1 MRMLACSI
9 IFTWLSQCNKCQEN
23 NIHTRVNVFFS
34 CYYWMQEA
42 DKRNKSRSFECKVTF
57 LHPWTRKRGAEIWK
71 MKSSYVLPAVMM
83 MTEQRKQRERRRK
96 RSWERFRETRWA
108 QRNRAQG
115 PGGIWNIHQDIN
127 YPLFSLFKWEVMRL
141 WFMAFVLRPVCL
153 SVCPSVCLTFVYL
166 QRGSFGFTWRPTVK
180 L

>member
-1 MRMLACSI
+1 MYFSHVI
-9 IFTWLSQCNKCQEN
+9 IECRKVING
-23 NIHTRVNVFFS
+23 
-34 CYYWMQEA
+34 
-42 DKRNKSRSFECKVTF
+42 KSRSFECKVTF
-57 LHPWTRKRGAEIWK
+57 LHPWTRKWGAEIWK

-83 MTEQRKQRERRRK
+83 MTERRKQRERRRK

-127 YPLFSLFKWEVMRL
+127 YPLFNLFKWEVMRL

-153 SVCPSVCLTFVYL
+153 SACPSVCLTFVYL
-166 QRGSFGFTWRPTVK
+166 QRGSFGFTWRQTVK

>member
-1 MRMLACSI
+1 MYFSHVI
-9 IFTWLSQCNKCQEN
+9 IECRKLINETKADHLNVKWHFCIREHVNEAPRYERWRVHMFFQRWWWWRSSENKE
-23 NIHTRVNVFFS
+23 RDGER
-34 CYYWMQEA
+34 EA
-42 DKRNKSRSFECKVTF
+42 
-57 LHPWTRKRGAEIWK
+57 
-71 MKSSYVLPAVMM
+71 
-83 MTEQRKQRERRRK
+83 
-96 RSWERFRETRWA
+96 ERFRETRWA

-127 YPLFSLFKWEVMRL
+127 YPLFNLFKWEVMRL